1 MNYLTFFE
9 GKTLFNE
16 IVALVGFEGQ
26 IKLEVDNVA
35 FEFTSLSEKNLILIQ
50 INWLSSEEFGFF

>member
-26 IKLEVDNVA
+26 IKLEVDNVV
-35 FEFTSLSEKNLILIQ
+35 
-50 INWLSSEEFGFF
+50 

>member
-1 MNYLTFFE
+1 M
-9 GKTLFNE
+9 
-16 IVALVGFEGQ
+16 ALVGFEGQ

-50 INWLSSEEFGFF
+50 INWLSSEEFGFFSKLGIINCVYNFLK

>member
-1 MNYLTFFE
+1 MNNLTFLK

-16 IVALVGFEGQ
+16 VVALVGFAGQ

-35 FEFTSLSEKNLILIQ
+35 FDFTSL
-50 INWLSSEEFGFF
+50 F